1 MQASAPDSRA
11 VVDVPVDS
19 LRTSFAALRSSV
31 VRFHAEEPLAEL
43 PLRAVA
49 QDDGS
54 FEVVDGFKR
63 LHRWR
68 EAGRSTVPVVL
79 ERASSRLEALA
90 LVLRSNAPPRTLSP
104 LDEARVIDVML
115 AEAGVGLATV
125 ARVLGRRKS
134 WVVRRHALLG
144 LDPAV
149 QREVDAFAIGPSL
162 AYALCG
168 VQAEVQRDLVACRK
182 HHQLREREAMALLAA
197 LRLCEDDAERDRLLR
212 DPLAVLRPAPAPT
225 VTGPLAASLE
235 LRLEE
240 ARRALEALADFTLP
254 DTGLTDAERRRL
266 AALHRTVLALSPQ
279 LPSPPTEEVL
289 HEPSKETTTHHDPA
303 PARGAGADPA
313 PRPTA
318 SRDPRDRPAPRPR
331 PQGHPP
337 FPSRGGHP
345 LSASRGPG
353 AYDQARPVP

>member
-1 MQASAPDSRA
+1 M
-11 VVDVPVDS
+11 VVVNVPVGS
-19 LRTSFAALRSSV
+19 LRTSFAVLRSSTP
-31 VRFHAEEPLAEL
+31 RAPAEEPVAEL

-79 ERASSRLEALA
+79 ERPSSRVEALA

-104 LDEARVIDVML
+104 LDEARVIDLML
-115 AEAGVGLATV
+115 AETGVGLATV

-168 VQAEVQRDLVACRK
+168 VQAELQRDLVACRQRL
-182 HHQLREREAMALLAA
+182 QLREREAMTLLAA
-197 LRLCEDDAERDRLLR
+197 LRLCEDDAERNRLLR
-212 DPLAVLRPAPAPT
+212 DPLAVLRPPPAPT

-240 ARRALEALADFTLP
+240 IRRALETLADFALP

-266 AALHRTVLALSPQ
+266 AAQYRSVLALVAPQ
-279 LPSPPTEEVL
+279 LLPPRTQEVL
-289 HEPSKETTTHHDPA
+289 HEPTEEPTGEPTSKLQASP
-303 PARGAGADPA
+303 RGAGADPA

-318 SRDPRDRPAPRPR
+318 PRQPPDRPAPRPR
-331 PQGHPP
+331 PQDHPP
-337 FPSRGGHP
+337 IPARQRHPHLAPSSSLR
-345 LSASRGPG
+345 SE
-353 AYDQARPVP
+353 QARPVP